1 MKHILLACTGGVSSS
16 VVSKK
21 IESYIKEQ
29 NLPMEVKAV
38 RRAEI
43 ADRLD
48 WADLLLL
55 APQVSHFRKQ
65 FEKQASE
72 HGTVLETIAMI
83 DYGKL
88 NIKNIVSQIEKA
100 LA

>member
-1 MKHILLACTGGVSSS
+1 MKRILLACTGGVSSS

-21 IESYIKEQ
+21 IESYIKA
-29 NLPMEVKAV
+29 NKLPMEVKAV
-38 RRAEI
+38 RRSEV
-43 ADRLD
+43 ADHLD

-55 APQVSHFRKQ
+55 APQVSHFKKQ
-65 FEKQASE
+65 FEKQTSKT
-72 HGTVLETIAMI
+72 GTALETIAMI

-88 NIKNIVSQIEKA
+88 NIKNIVTQIETA